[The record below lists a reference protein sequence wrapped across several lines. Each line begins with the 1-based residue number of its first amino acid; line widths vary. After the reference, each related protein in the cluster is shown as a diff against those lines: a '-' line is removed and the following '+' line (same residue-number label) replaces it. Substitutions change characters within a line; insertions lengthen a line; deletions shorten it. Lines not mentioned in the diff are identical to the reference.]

1 MKQIIF
7 ISIVLTAFLISC
19 NKEKRFSKRLEKGE
33 TWIVKELTVNG
44 EAQNI
49 LGEWLVAENTDIVKP
64 TDIYE
69 EVPQLTWQ
77 AQDTLDAVLEW
88 QFQDKGK
95 TFVLNYFVTCDNCD
109 GEDLDALDYFAFDIS
124 GKYDVEQHKRK
135 EMKFISK
142 ALPNSTQEIEIKI
155 ERKE

>member
-1 MKQIIF
+1 MKQIIL

-19 NKEKRFSKRLEKGE
+19 NKEKRFSKRLQKGE
-33 TWIVKELTVNG
+33 TWLVQEIKVDGV
-44 EAQNI
+44 AQSI
-49 LGEWLVAENTDIVKP
+49 KGEWKITSD

-95 TFVLNYFVTCDNCD
+95 TFVLNYFITCDNCD
-109 GEDLDALDYFAFDIS
+109 GEDLDALDYFAFEIS

-142 ALPNSTQEIEIKI
+142 ALPNSDAVVEISI
-155 ERKE
+155 ERIE

>member
-1 MKQIIF
+1 M
-7 ISIVLTAFLISC
+7 
-19 NKEKRFSKRLEKGE
+19 
-33 TWIVKELTVNG
+33 VKEITVNR
-44 EAQNI
+44 EAQNF
-49 LGEWLVAENTDIVKP
+49 LGEWLVAENTDIVKL

-77 AQDTLDAVLEW
+77 TQDALDAVLEW

-95 TFVLNYFVTCDNCD
+95 TFVLNYFITCDNCE

-124 GKYDVEQHKRK
+124 GKYDVEQHKKK

-142 ALPNSTQEIEIKI
+142 DLSNSNAVVEISI
-155 ERKE
+155 EREE

>member
-1 MKQIIF
+1 MKQIIL

-19 NKEKRFSKRLEKGE
+19 NKEKRFSKRLQKGE
-33 TWIVKELTVNG
+33 TWLVQEIKIDGV
-44 EAQNI
+44 AQSI
-49 LGEWLVAENTDIVKP
+49 KGEWKITSD

-95 TFVLNYFVTCDNCD
+95 TFVLNYFITCDNCD
-109 GEDLDALDYFAFDIS
+109 GEDLDALDYFAFEIS

-142 ALPNSTQEIEIKI
+142 ALPNSDAVVEISI
-155 ERKE
+155 ERIE

>member
-1 MKQIIF
+1 MRNTLII
-7 ISIVLTAFLISC
+7 ITLVAFLFSC
-19 NKEKRFSKRLEKGE
+19 NKEKRFSKRLQKGE
-33 TWIVKELTVNG
+33 TWLVKEITVNG
-44 EAQNI
+44 EAQNF
-49 LGEWLVAENTDIVKP
+49 LGEWLVAENTAIVEL

-77 AQDTLDAVLEW
+77 TQDTLDAVLEW

-95 TFVLNYFVTCDNCD
+95 TFVLNYFITCDNCD

-124 GKYDVEQHKRK
+124 GKYDVEQHKKK

-142 ALPNSTQEIEIKI
+142 DLSNSNAVVEISI
-155 ERKE
+155 ERKD

>member
-1 MKQIIF
+1 MRNTLII
-7 ISIVLTAFLISC
+7 ITLVAFLFSC
-19 NKEKRFSKRLEKGE
+19 NKEKRFSKRLQKGE
-33 TWIVKELTVNG
+33 TWLVKEVTVNG
-44 EAQNI
+44 EVQNF
-49 LGEWLVAENTDIVKP
+49 LGQWLVAENTAIVEL

-77 AQDTLDAVLEW
+77 TQDTLDAVLEW

-95 TFVLNYFVTCDNCD
+95 TFVLNYFITCDNCD

-124 GKYDVEQHKRK
+124 GKYDVEQHKKK

-142 ALPNSTQEIEIKI
+142 NLTNSNAIVEISI
-155 ERKE
+155 ERKD